1 VSGLWPYL
9 RRRPGTLV
17 AYAFAA
23 VLLLLAAA
31 GPAIAPYDPTQADIG
46 NRLAPPSGEH
56 WLGTDSTGLDVFS
69 RVISAPRTDLAIA
82 VVGVLVSMGLGVA
95 LGLTSGYADRG
106 IGGVFSAGVMR
117 VTEMVQS
124 FPVFVLAMALVASSG
139 QKMTNVIY
147 AVAFVNVPF
156 YLRMVHTESRV
167 LRRRAFVESAQVSGV
182 STTRTIARH
191 VLPNALTPA
200 LAQMSVN
207 FGWAI
212 LLTAGLSFAGAGVR
226 MPTPEWGLMIA
237 QGVQDINGGVWWTA
251 VFPGVALTATV
262 ACFAIVGR
270 SLEDLLGT
278 GGSGAA
284 DSSPRAG
291 APGRRSL
298 RARAGW
304 GARL

>member
-1 VSGLWPYL
+1 MRTFGRHVLS
-9 RRRPGTLV
+9 RPGTLA
-17 AYAFAA
+17 AYVFAA
-23 VLLLLAAA
+23 VLLLLAVV
-31 GPAIAPYDPTQADIG
+31 GPAVAPYDPTQADIG
-46 NRLAPPSGEH
+46 NRLAAPSAEH
-56 WLGTDSTGLDVFS
+56 WFGTDSTGLDVFS
-69 RVISAPRTDLAIA
+69 RVICAPRTDLAIA
-82 VVGVLVSMGLGVA
+82 VIGVLVSMGLGVA
-95 LGLTSGYADRG
+95 LGLVSGYAETG
-106 IGGVFSAGVMR
+106 LGGVVSAVILR
-117 VTEMVQS
+117 VTEMIQS

-167 LRRRAFVESAQVSGV
+167 LRRRAFVESARVSGV
-182 STTRTIARH
+182 RPPRIVARH
-191 VLPNALTPA
+191 ILPNALTPA

-237 QGVQDINGGVWWTA
+237 QGVQDTNSGAWWTA

-262 ACFAIVGR
+262 ACFALVGR
-270 SLEDLLGT
+270 SLEEALGT

-291 APGRRSL
+291 AAGRRSI

>member
-1 VSGLWPYL
+1 
-9 RRRPGTLV
+9 V
-17 AYAFAA
+17 ACVFAF
-23 VLLLLAAA
+23 VLLLLAVA
-31 GPAIAPYDPTQADIG
+31 GSALAPFDPTEADVG
-46 NRLAPPSGEH
+46 NRLAPPNSEH
-56 WLGTDSTGLDVFS
+56 WFGTDSTGLDVFS
-69 RVISAPRTDLAIA
+69 RVISAPRMDLTIA

-95 LGLTSGYADRG
+95 LGLISGYAEKG
-106 IGGVFSAGVMR
+106 VGGVASALILR

-139 QKMTNVIY
+139 QNMTNVIY

-156 YLRMVHTESRV
+156 YLRMVHTETRA
-167 LRRRAFVESAQVSGV
+167 LRRRSFIESARVSGV
-182 STTRTIARH
+182 SSRRIIGRH

-237 QGVQDINGGVWWTA
+237 QGVQDINSGAWWTA
-251 VFPGVALTATV
+251 LFPGLALTATV

-270 SLEDLLGT
+270 SLEDFLGA
-278 GGSGAA
+278 GGAAGAA
-284 DSSPRAG
+284 DSSPRSG
-291 APGRRSL
+291 AAGRRSI
-298 RARAGW
+298 RARAAW
-304 GARL
+304 GSRL